1 MTQRISTKGVQFY
14 MGLVEDKLQRLNA
27 IKKGERLSYQMNQVF
42 VRSDSSGAL
51 NQKITTGGTTKE
63 NYYELVAIDQVL
75 GLLVK

>member
-51 NQKITTGGTTKE
+51 NEKITTGGTTRE

>member
-1 MTQRISTKGVQFY
+1 MRISTKAIQFY

>member
-1 MTQRISTKGVQFY
+1 MAQIVSTKAVQFY
-14 MGLVEDKLQRLNA
+14 MGLVENKLRKLNA
-27 IKKGERLSYQMNQVF
+27 IKKDERLSYQMNQVF
-42 VRSDSSGAL
+42 VRLDSSGAL

>member
-1 MTQRISTKGVQFY
+1 MAQRISTKGVQFY

-51 NQKITTGGTTKE
+51 NEKITTGGTTRE

>member
-1 MTQRISTKGVQFY
+1 MAQIVSTKAVQFY

-27 IKKGERLSYQMNQVF
+27 IKEGERLSYQMNQVF
-42 VRSDSSGAL
+42 IRSDSSGAL